1 MASLSIVPYLFFKG
15 SCKEAME
22 FYKDVFGGELTM
34 STLGESPKEV
44 LEQMKVDESRYH
56 EIMHASLKGGT
67 ADLLGGD
74 SQMASDHSAKVELS
88 VNGPSTDEAEM
99 KKIFDKL
106 AKGGN
111 VRMPLS
117 KQFWG
122 DTFGMLTDKFGVDW
136 MMNIGDSMT

>member
-1 MASLSIVPYLFFKG
+1 MANIRLEPYLFFKG
-15 SCKEAME
+15 NAKEAME

-34 STLGESPKEV
+34 STLGESPKDV
-44 LEQMKVDESRYH
+44 LEQMKVDESRYG
-56 EIMHASLKGGT
+56 EIMHARLKGGAVT
-67 ADLLGGD
+67 LLGSD

-88 VNGPSTDEAEM
+88 INGSSADEADM

-106 AKGGN
+106 ADGGK

-136 MMNIGDSMT
+136 MMNIGDSMG